1 MAILEPGTTDTL
13 FKATTP
19 VLRKAVMKM
28 YTTRRG
34 FKTIICWLHSCFA
47 S

>member
-13 FKATTP
+13 FKATKP

-28 YTTRRG
+28 HTSRLG
-34 FKTIICWLHSCFA
+34 FKTIIC
-47 S
+47 